1 MRIEGTALTSHACML
16 SRLAVIAECGLVAM
30 MTSTSHDITV
40 VVAVNFLQMLVLHG
54 VVVAMVTT
62 STAAA

>member
-1 MRIEGTALTSHACML
+1 MQRTSQ
-16 SRLAVIAECGLVAM
+16 AVIAGCGLVAM
-30 MTSTSHDITV
+30 TTISHDITV
-40 VVAVNFLQMLVLHG
+40 VIAVNFLQMLVLRG